1 MSDWNFTKWL
11 GGFSGLGRKG
21 VWSQNNILPDEIA
34 QRHTYQGVTTK
45 RFGLWNT
52 VRVTPE
58 EPEIPPRNP
67 RGKGIIYLHGST
79 NGPFFEGEMTYD
91 TYTERF
97 EIKFEEISYPVYSDC
112 ANLRRM
118 SELRENVG
126 RVYGSI
132 PYARIKDFQ
141 MAPIENGKTY
151 IKRFEYQSV
160 TKSSLDTE
168 SPYRRNTK
176 YYSNVFNQ
184 LYEKG
189 RPLEFEKKLCCS
201 RCGQYYYTGA
211 LMPADQS
218 ASIAFQ
224 KDSDAPGYFYT
235 VDDREEMR
243 VQNPQHKQYYD
254 AEEIE
259 NLRDYKTIRAV
270 DWDITKQEYDYRILY
285 YPKWQFF
292 QAEIT
297 GYQGATGWVD
307 CDCRHGIK
315 AYTTMG
321 TEGSYIN
328 VQEYAEQNE
337 YSYMSYSTYMN
348 QIAQAS
354 MATIKWRF
362 KQEMTTQVARTTVH
376 KDEYAYEALAWH
388 SSAGRVYTNA
398 GFPMVEYNTK
408 AKLKKQWGAYY
419 THEGDEEV
427 IRCDVMA
434 VFYTGYGGDTHG
446 GAERGISED
455 KTIGHHWLKYSSVTL
470 EYAAL
475 PWYDFADDGY
485 GNFPPGEFLQDPDN
499 SKSLDDD
506 DLANEGITPKNNE
519 SSVDEKKEKL
529 YPNYYQTSVD
539 PFFITYVANFST
551 NDIDLQCY
559 VPHVF
564 TNVQRY
570 KEIGKLEERLVTATD
585 EKAVYS
591 TKKLIQKDGGDGNK
605 YSFLSDVNGQAPDIT
620 NSLYWFEQKQRTGKV
635 WVAIYS
641 YPDDPEPGI
650 TYYWH
655 REEEAKF
662 NDGVEKVYYTQTHN
676 LSAKWINLDDL
687 FHSPYWKYGYGNGSW
702 EPYGHTGYSFRKVQQ
717 RVCTA
722 YSKYSFLCVGSPG
735 LYDSVFNRYIF
746 IDFLEDKS
754 TISEEEMPVAK
765 HGIHQ
770 TDEFDDNY
778 SDSLFG
784 DMTESE
790 WKSIQSWYG
799 GDYYREKIRLEIAR
813 PTYKFTCLSYEFGG
827 HMDDP
832 DNCYSNKVP
841 ISFSTRTVTYQY
853 PWISLGTETTD
864 DGYVYETFALDVD
877 ELTGLNTFEEKIP
890 YPAIHPDYRDSTAG
904 NARLDLTP
912 KKKKTPAEISPVWEN
927 VAIPSYYL
935 TYWQYAWNQFALAYS
950 ERILYC
956 TREKGPLS
964 KIYNANYNFIHP
976 WSGSILT
983 GIGCCPIRLKDKYLV
998 FDGKKTATKNAW
1010 DPSINQPYMINRFH
1024 SSGCMFVNYIS
1035 DGVYAHPDGDKF
1047 IIISPWFTDIDE
1059 GFAGIQLRIN
1069 GLTDFGNGKCSAG
1082 FNMSCDSALV
1092 ATYNIDGPRVSS
1104 ANIYSVDK
1112 ESSSKYTVNKGIFP
1126 IIKGLWQ
1133 PKADSKAASNMAN
1146 ALLMIET
1153 QCMIEGPEYFF
1164 GKNEN
1169 DFPPGFEKDFKGY
1182 MSRGLMVAI
1191 STGGKYH
1198 NYLIGG
1204 KDCGFFNYFKPQNE
1218 KREKINCRR
1227 AHDTKPKAMRKE
1239 EGYYWDCEE
1248 AFGPYEIASPFTFET
1263 QIAAK
1268 LSFTVRVGE
1277 NYCVLFLLAYDI
1289 DKWPCTAE
1297 DTPSD
1302 ETSYTPVNPQEEYKF
1317 KSAYFALNFGNGGT
1331 KPTWSEKFQDFTM
1344 EYIFTTV
1351 KLDRAQFSSRQLDKL
1366 GLKYFEYGKKTY
1378 KGIIVPKVY
1387 TGKNAHGLRMLP
1399 HYNIDESY
1407 SKKEENKVKRGIVR
1421 LIRWRTFEWKV
1432 AKLEGDGITPQ
1443 TDINGDV
1450 QYDNYTGAIAQVAVD
1465 FDQTFQPDMYYT
1477 GGDKSVLL
1485 CFYQKEKSTKIE
1497 VKNLHIPNVMVWQEN
1512 KTTDD
1517 DLLNNEY
1524 KYEEHLLNLTQV
1536 GIFDTVVIEKRAP
1549 SGTSKKD
1556 YNETFMLEALTIPVV
1571 STSGHTY
1578 LCVTKDCEHWE
1589 IAGRVDQGVVL
1600 KHLAAG
1606 YLPPESKK

>member
-160 TKSSLDTE
+160 TKSSLDTT
-168 SPYRRNTK
+168 SPYRRNTE
-176 YYSNVFNQ
+176 YYSKVFNE

-224 KDSDAPGYFYT
+224 KDEDAPGFFYT

-243 VQNPQHKQYYD
+243 VQNPQHKQYIK
-254 AEEIE
+254 AEEIK
-259 NLRDYKTIRAV
+259 NLKDYKTIRAV
-270 DWDITKQEYDYRILY
+270 NWDITKQEYDYRILY
-285 YPKWQFF
+285 YPKWNFF
-292 QAEIT
+292 QGKIT
-297 GYQGATGWVD
+297 GYQGATQWIE
-307 CDCRHGIK
+307 CENTYGIK
-315 AYTTMG
+315 SYMEMG
-321 TEGSYIN
+321 EEGSYIT
-328 VQEYAEQNE
+328 VQDYAQQNTF
-337 YSYMSYSTYMN
+337 SYISHISMMS
-348 QIAQAS
+348 QIVQ
-354 MATIKWRF
+354 MCGETKRWLF
-362 KQEMTTQVARTTVH
+362 DQEITTQVARTTVD
-376 KDEYAYEALAWH
+376 KDEYAYETLSWH
-388 SSAGRVYTNA
+388 HSEGRMYENA
-398 GFPMVEYNTK
+398 RFPLYEYNTK
-408 AKLKKQWGAYY
+408 SSDRRTFG
-419 THEGDEEV
+419 
-427 IRCDVMA
+427 
-434 VFYTGYGGDTHG
+434 VFYTTKGDTTVPCDFAPYWSAIYGGNTHYSVTG
-446 GAERGISED
+446 GWPCVSTSRVF
-455 KTIGHHWLKYSSVTL
+455 GHHWYNMEDVSL
-470 EYAAL
+470 EYIK
-475 PWYDFADDGY
+475 YDVKYLTWDE
-485 GNFPPGEFLQDPDN
+485 NQNEIPGEFLIDPDN
-499 SKSLDDD
+499 SPPLDDV
-506 DLANEGITPKNNE
+506 DLNDEGIEPRNDE
-519 SSVDEKKEKL
+519 DSVDEEKKQFC
-529 YPNYYQTSVD
+529 PNLYQTSPD
-539 PFFITYVANFST
+539 PFEITYVANFST
-551 NDIDLQCY
+551 DDIELQCY

-564 TNVQRY
+564 TNVQKY
-570 KEIGKLEERLVTATD
+570 KEIGKLEKRLITATD
-585 EKAVYS
+585 EKVIYS
-591 TKKLIQKDGGDGNK
+591 TKILIKKSGTDGNK
-605 YSFLSDVNGQAPDIT
+605 YSQVVAPNAKDYIVT
-620 NSLYWFEQKQRTGKV
+620 ISNDLYYLKQHTETRTTL
-635 WVAIYS
+635 AILK
-641 YPDDPEPGI
+641 DMETTVTD
-650 TYYWH
+650 
-655 REEEAKF
+655 KF
-662 NDGVEKVYYTQTHN
+662 DFNFGSEKVQYEDIVHHN
-676 LSAKWINLDDL
+676 LGPNWMNLDDL
-687 FHSPYWKYGYGNGSW
+687 FNTPYYKYGYNLDNW
-702 EPYGHTGYSFRKVQQ
+702 ERYGHDGYSFHNIEQ
-717 RVCTA
+717 RVLTA
-722 YSKYSFLCVGSPG
+722 YSKYSFLAIGTPG
-735 LYDSVFNRYIF
+735 LDDSVFNQYIF
-746 IDFLEDKS
+746 LDFLEDKS
-754 TISEEEMPVAK
+754 TIGEEEMPVIK
-765 HGIHQ
+765 HGEHETEEI
-770 TDEFDDNY
+770 DNNFSDNLFDDM
-778 SDSLFG
+778 SDKEWQRISYNDNEYPSKEWRL
-784 DMTESE
+784 TETFLVS
-790 WKSIQSWYG
+790 
-799 GDYYREKIRLEIAR
+799 R
-813 PTYKFTCLSYEFGG
+813 PPGKFTCLSYGTDAGCGKE
-827 HMDDP
+827 DATVSIP
-832 DNCYSNKVP
+832 DRGV
-841 ISFSTRTVTYQY
+841 TVEY
-853 PWISLGTETTD
+853 PWILLKTEND
-864 DGYVYETFALDVD
+864 DGWIFNTYGLDLD
-877 ELTGLNTFEEKIP
+877 EHTKTYTWEEKNP
-890 YPAIHPDYRDSTAG
+890 YPAIHSDYRDSDEGYASI
-904 NARLDLTP
+904 DPTP

-927 VAIPSYYL
+927 VSIPSYYL
-935 TYWQYAWNQFALAYS
+935 WYWPYAWNQFALSYS
-950 ERILYC
+950 ERVLYC
-956 TREKGPLS
+956 TKEKGHLL
-964 KIYNANYNFIHP
+964 KLYNANYNFIHP

-998 FDGKKTATKNAW
+998 FDGEKTATKNAW
-1010 DPSINQPYMINRFH
+1010 APSFNQPYMINRFH

-1047 IIISPWFTDIDE
+1047 IIISPWFTDIEE
-1059 GFAGIQLRIN
+1059 GLSGIQLQIT
-1069 GLTDFGNGKCSAG
+1069 GLTDFANGKCATG
-1082 FNMSCDSALV
+1082 FNISCDSALV

-1302 ETSYTPVNPQEEYKF
+1302 ETSYTEINPQEEYKF

-1351 KLDRAQFSSRQLDKL
+1351 KLDRAEFSSRQLDKL

-1443 TDINGDV
+1443 TDKNGDV

-1512 KTTDD
+1512 KTTDA